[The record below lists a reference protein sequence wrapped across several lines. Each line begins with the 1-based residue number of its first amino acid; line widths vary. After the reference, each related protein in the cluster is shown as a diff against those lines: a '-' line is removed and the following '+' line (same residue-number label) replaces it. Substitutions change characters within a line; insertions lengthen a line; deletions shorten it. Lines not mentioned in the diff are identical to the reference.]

1 MKNYNDDWCQ
11 PIDIKKH
18 LRSRSESEIEAIH
31 QIATKKLAHLASD
44 VSDGVVKFTKR
55 SNSTIMTFNEYFIGD
70 RKPGHIYFYN
80 HKSEYSM
87 VHLPFELV
95 DHLNSIKYGAP
106 SYTAPI
112 EKKEMAGWFENKM
125 ALTLMLLFN
134 NFYPK
139 IWTNQ
144 LGFFPAP
151 DGFVDINKMP
161 FDLDSNLFIL
171 EHEIEIDQTSYKISY
186 IISDTLISGLNEYK
200 ETSTKAD
207 NIARLE
213 SVELDLTAVL
223 LRTEMT
229 IEDVSAL
236 QIGSLIPLGNINLVD
251 IETNDGSIIAS
262 GFMGL
267 LDNQRAVKIR

>member
-1 MKNYNDDWCQ
+1 MKNDNDDWCQ
-11 PIDIKKH
+11 TIDIKKH

-31 QIATKKLAHLASD
+31 QIATNKLAHLASD
-44 VSDGVVKFTKR
+44 VSSGVVKFNKKSSSIIT
-55 SNSTIMTFNEYFIGD
+55 TFNEYFSGD
-70 RKPGHIYFYN
+70 RQPGHIYFYN
-80 HKSEYSM
+80 YKSEYSM

-106 SYTAPI
+106 CYTVPTT
-112 EKKEMAGWFENKM
+112 KKDVAGWFENKM
-125 ALTLMLLFN
+125 ALNLMLLFN

-139 IWTNQ
+139 MWTNQ

-151 DGFVDINKMP
+151 DGFVNIHKMP

-171 EHEIEIDQTSYKISY
+171 EHEIEIDQTSYTISY

-213 SVELDLTAVL
+213 YVELDLTAIL

-229 IEDVSAL
+229 IEEVSTL
-236 QIGSLIPLGNINLVD
+236 KIGSLIPLGNINLVD
-251 IETNDGSIIAS
+251 IETNDGSVITS
-262 GFMGL
+262 GVMGL
-267 LDNQRAVKIR
+267 LDNQRAIKIR